1 MEELRSAA
9 LACALFGG
17 VHDLLTH
24 KIPNWFTFPAIII
37 GLLLNVYFLGF
48 HGLGDAA
55 LGMVVPFLFFLPL
68 FYFGH
73 VGAGDIK
80 LLMAVGAFGG
90 LLFSWQVLLASIMAG
105 GAYALVEVIWRGRL
119 FAVIK
124 SVFRFVRVLVTPVLV
139 AEPIK
144 LDRERKFPF
153 GIFITIG
160 AGAVFVM
167 RLTGRL

>member
-24 KIPNWFTFPAIII
+24 KIPNWFTFPAIAI
-37 GLLLNVYFLGF
+37 GLIANIYFLGAG
-48 HGLGDAA
+48 GLGDSL
-55 LGMVVPFLFFLPL
+55 LGIVIPFLFFLPL

-90 LLFSWQVLLASIMAG
+90 MLFSWQVVLASVMAG
-105 GAYALVEVIWRGRL
+105 GAFAFVEVVWRGRL

-124 SVFRFVRVLVTPVLV
+124 SVFRFVLVLVTPVLV

-160 AGAVFVM
+160 AGIVFVM
-167 RLTGRL
+167 RLTGGL